1 MPMFDARGMVYLTP
15 GLGAHAGLGRDWPQ
29 QLVRARAAP
38 TSALLRLPAARMPS
52 SSSLCTRAWEG
63 RSPLH
68 GCCGRLRRWRPVGA
82 CWELCERAARTAE
95 GVTRG
100 ACAGHLQAHGAEGV
114 CGAAEAAHA
123 GPDQGALPHRPHR
136 PPRPGARSPRPA
148 ARGLCWQPA
157 GSRAPGAAGSADP
170 GCSGPPPPSRQPQE
184 APRPSCTNT
193 VAATIL
199 QGERFSYDVPS
210 RSKVV
215 MPLPPRTALR

>member
-38 TSALLRLPAARMPS
+38 TSALLRLAG
-52 SSSLCTRAWEG
+52 RAHAKQQLPLHAQEG

-68 GCCGRLRRWRPVGA
+68 GCCGGLRRWRPVGA

-100 ACAGHLQAHGAEGV
+100 ARAGHLQAHGAEGV

-123 GPDQGALPHRPHR
+123 GPDQGALPHRAH
-136 PPRPGARSPRPA
+136 
-148 ARGLCWQPA
+148 
-157 GSRAPGAAGSADP
+157 
-170 GCSGPPPPSRQPQE
+170 
-184 APRPSCTNT
+184 
-193 VAATIL
+193 
-199 QGERFSYDVPS
+199 
-210 RSKVV
+210 
-215 MPLPPRTALR
+215 